1 MLNVKIRC
9 LEQKGARMLYHILY
23 PLKDVFIG
31 FNLFKY
37 ITFRTAYATITSLL
51 LTFFIAPTII
61 KWAKKKKFG
70 ELIRDDGPKQ
80 HYFKKGTPT
89 MGGLMIL
96 FSTLFTVFL
105 WARFDNIY
113 IWLFIATTVMFGI
126 LGFLDDYIKVVKT
139 NKNLLRMKVKL
150 CGVIIISLIIIFILY
165 FFIHFKYKAFL
176 FIPFFKNAVFNLG
189 FFYIFFGTLIMV
201 GASNAVNL
209 TDGLDGLAI
218 GCSLLTISAFTVL
231 AYFSGH
237 IKIANYLLIPYIPQA
252 GELSVF
258 GGAMIGASLGF
269 LWYNAHPA
277 EIFMGDSGALT
288 LGGVIGL
295 FSVVLKK
302 ELLLLILGGIFV
314 VEALSVIIQVAY
326 YKMYKKRVFKMA
338 PLHHHYELSGVPE
351 SKIIIR
357 FWVIALILTLVGLST
372 LKIQ

>member
-1 MLNVKIRC
+1 
-9 LEQKGARMLYHILY
+9 MLYHLLY

-37 ITFRTAYATITSLL
+37 ITFRAAYATITSLI
-51 LTFFIAPTII
+51 LTFLIAPKII
-61 KWAKKKKFG
+61 KWAKKKKYG
-70 ELIRDDGPKQ
+70 EVIRDDGPKQ
-80 HYFKKGTPT
+80 HHSKKGTPT

-113 IWLFIATTVMFGI
+113 IWLFIATAIMFGA
-126 LGFLDDYIKVVKT
+126 LGFVDDYIKVIKA
-139 NKNLLRMKVKL
+139 NKKGMRMKVKL
-150 CGVIIISLIIIFILY
+150 GGEIIISLIIILIFY
-165 FFIHFKYKAFL
+165 FCIQFKHKAFL

-189 FFYIFFGTLIMV
+189 IFYILFGTLIMV

-218 GCSLLTISAFTVL
+218 GCSLFTISAFTIL
-231 AYFSGH
+231 SYLTGH
-237 IKIANYLLIPYIPQA
+237 IKIAEYLLIPYIPEA
-252 GELSVF
+252 GELAVF
-258 GGAMIGASLGF
+258 GGALIGASLGF
-269 LWYNAHPA
+269 LWYNSHPA
-277 EIFMGDSGALT
+277 EIFMGDTGALT
-288 LGGVIGL
+288 LGGIIGL

-314 VEALSVIIQVAY
+314 IEALSVIIQVSY
-326 YKMYKKRVFKMA
+326 YKLYKKRVFKMA
-338 PLHHHYELSGVPE
+338 PLHHHYELSGIPE

-357 FWVIALILTLVGLST
+357 FWVIALILTVIGLST